1 MESRFGINVAVTLAL
16 MAAGCASPGPPFIDQ
31 VQPEAESIAVR
42 RGQSEMNCP
51 AATGQVISR
60 ETIQPASFYVGVPRA
75 EYTVG
80 VSGCGKKVTYI
91 VSCPDSA
98 SRSCEVRTP

>member
-1 MESRFGINVAVTLAL
+1 MANCFGIVAVTLAL

-31 VQPEAESIAVR
+31 MQPQAESTAVR
-42 RGQSEMNCP
+42 RGQLDMNCP

-60 ETIQPASFYVGVPRA
+60 ETTQPASFYVGVPGA
-75 EYTVG
+75 QYTVD
-80 VSGCGKKVTYI
+80 VSGCGKKATYI
-91 VSCPDSA
+91 VACPDSA